1 MLARSNKG
9 IALIAMTLSI
19 GGLVLMRA
27 PKSAGGGEPGIAI
40 GTGISNK
47 ASTFFGPGLR
57 GELTLSHGNV
67 LARPGFELYADLKL
81 TADKSAQAVRAPLAI
96 AIVLDNSGSMQGE
109 KLDEAK
115 RSIARF
121 IGDMQDNDEV
131 SFTKYSDSAM
141 VLQPLRRVGDVR
153 SALLDR
159 VRSLQAEGGTNI
171 PSGLRAGRDTLT
183 EASQGRVKRIV
194 LVSDGL
200 DSTRVEAERLA
211 GDAAERGVVTSSLGI
226 GLDFDE
232 MYMSSVAHRGHG
244 NFAFVKDGA
253 TLGTFLK
260 QELTETAS
268 TVVENTK
275 IRITLPAGV
284 RFVRATGADASVSG
298 NELTLSAG
306 TLFSGEE
313 RRVLLEFATDLEKGA
328 NRELAARASWD
339 KVGGKHT
346 DVDAA
351 PLAFA
356 ATDDNSKVT
365 ASLDQTV
372 NVRAVSIRASN
383 RQVAAAEAMA
393 RGDEAQAFGLINQ
406 NTVELRAMA
415 SAAPPSLAKPMM
427 KQAEAYD
434 SDLSGYKVGGSAA
447 KAAAKGAVA
456 RESAFGKK

>member
-27 PKSAGGGEPGIAI
+27 PKSAGGGETTFV

-67 LARPGFELYADLKL
+67 AARPGFELYADLKL
-81 TADKSAQAVRAPLAI
+81 TADKSEHAVRAPLAI

-115 RSIARF
+115 RSIVRF

-131 SFTKYSDSAM
+131 SFIKYSDSST

-153 SALLDR
+153 SSLLER

-171 PSGLRAGRDTLT
+171 PSGLRAGRETLA

-232 MYMSSVAHRGHG
+232 MYMSSVARRGHG

-253 TLGTFLK
+253 ALGTFLK
-260 QELTETAS
+260 QELIETAS
-268 TVVENTK
+268 TIVENTK
-275 IRITLPAGV
+275 VRITLPAGV

-346 DVDAA
+346 DVDAS

-356 ATDDNSKVT
+356 ATDDMSRVT
-365 ASLDQTV
+365 ASLDQAV
-372 NVRAVSIRASN
+372 NIRAVSMRASN

-393 RGDEAQAFGLINQ
+393 RGDEAQAFGLIQQ
-406 NTVELRAMA
+406 NTVELRAVA
-415 SAAPPSLAKPMM
+415 AAAPSALAAPMM
-427 KQAEAYD
+427 KQAAAYD
-434 SDLSGYKVGGSAA
+434 SDLGALRAGGSAA
-447 KAAAKGAVA
+447 KAATKGAVA
-456 RESAFGKK
+456 RESAFSKK